1 MAMGITMATII
12 TMATGTVT
20 IITGIRTDMGMRM
33 IIHTIMVMDIRTDML
48 TATIIP
54 IPTAMTTD
62 TVISMATIMVTDIR
76 TGTAI
81 TMITE
86 KAGKSS
92 WSRTSSPTTTCWP
105 SATADISRR
114 KTSRR

>member
-1 MAMGITMATII
+1 MATII

-20 IITGIRTDMGMRM
+20 IIT
-33 IIHTIMVMDIRTDML
+33 DIRTGML

-62 TVISMATIMVTDIR
+62 TVMRMIIR

-92 WSRTSSPTTTCWP
+92 WNRTS
-105 SATADISRR
+105 
-114 KTSRR
+114 

>member
-1 MAMGITMATII
+1 MGIVMATII
-12 TMATGTVT
+12 TMATGTVS
-20 IITGIRTDMGMRM
+20 IIT
-33 IIHTIMVMDIRTDML
+33 DILTGML
-48 TATIIP
+48 TATIIT
-54 IPTAMTTD
+54 IPTAMTMD
-62 TVISMATIMVTDIR
+62 TVKRMIIR

-81 TMITE
+81 IMITG